1 MRNPVKV
8 LAKQFLERTPATL
21 LGFGI
26 IISILDALLLYAAA
40 HKDGVLH
47 IDQGVGLI
55 NNYGLFST
63 IAGNAIS
70 FYAARKYYD
79 SVCSIKTSKAIADNT
94 SVEPSLS
101 KLTKIVRL
109 GGRPAFL
116 FYGLVTLG
124 ALCWLSNLGTHL
136 FGNSEIRWGHK
147 VFDSTDH
154 PFSFF
159 ASRTHNLYTW
169 LLVMPFVGHVIFF
182 ASFQLKKAM
191 VAATTSGAASYDL
204 LNPDQRGGFGFV
216 DRTNIVFNVIVALI
230 YIQITLHIETF
241 SKLNTEHVIGY
252 IVLTL
257 FLIGINRMF
266 LGGIYATIKSLR
278 LEALDKMKEKAYNDD
293 KQSFE
298 ILKYCYER
306 RISTASIVNFLINP
320 GAIVVSGAIKLWP
333 MIVKVINRA

>member
-8 LAKQFLERTPATL
+8 LAKEFLERPPATL
-21 LGFGI
+21 LGLGI
-26 IISILDALLLYAAA
+26 AISVLDALILYGAAN
-40 HKDGVLH
+40 KEGVLH
-47 IDQGVGLI
+47 VDQGVGLLK
-55 NNYGLFST
+55 NYGLFST
-63 IAGNAIS
+63 IVGNAIS

-79 SVCSIKTSKAIADNT
+79 SVCSIKTSKAIT
-94 SVEPSLS
+94 KSKFLGSSLA
-101 KLTKIVRL
+101 KLAEIIQL
-109 GGRPAFL
+109 DGRSAFL

-124 ALCWLSNLGTHL
+124 AVCWLSNLGTHL
-136 FGNSEIRWGHK
+136 FGNPEIRWGHK

-154 PFSFF
+154 PFSFL
-159 ASRTHNLYTW
+159 ASRTHNFYTW
-169 LLVMPFVGHVIFF
+169 LIVMPFVGQVIFF

-191 VAATTSGAASYDL
+191 RVAISNGAASYDL

-241 SKLNTEHVIGY
+241 STLNTEHVIGY

-266 LGGIYATIKSLR
+266 LGGIYASIKDLR
-278 LEALDKMKEKAYNDD
+278 LEALDKMKEKAYKDD

-306 RISTASIVNFLINP
+306 RISTSSIVNFLINP
-320 GAIVVSGAIKLWP
+320 GAIVISGAIKLWP
-333 MIVKVINRA
+333 MIVKVFNRA

>member
-1 MRNPVKV
+1 MTNPVRV
-8 LAKQFLERTPATL
+8 MANQFLSRSPTAL

-26 IISILDALLLYAAA
+26 AISAVDALVLYGAANRE
-40 HKDGVLH
+40 GVLR
-47 IDQGVGLI
+47 IDQGVGLL

-63 IAGNAIS
+63 VVGNAIA

-79 SVCSIKTSKAIADNT
+79 SVCSIQTSKAIAKNK
-94 SVEPSLS
+94 SLESSLS
-101 KLTKIVRL
+101 KLTDIVRL
-109 GGRPAFL
+109 GGNYRFL

-124 ALCWLSNLGTHL
+124 ALCWLSNVGTHV
-136 FGNSEIRWGHK
+136 FGNPELRWGHK

-154 PFSFF
+154 PLSFL
-159 ASRTHNLYTW
+159 ASRLHNFYTW
-169 LLVMPFVGHVIFF
+169 LIVMPFVGHVIFF
-182 ASFQLKKAM
+182 ASLQLKTAM
-191 VAATTSGAASYDL
+191 KVATSNGTASYDL

-216 DRTNIVFNVIVALI
+216 DRTNIVFNVIVALV

-266 LGGIYATIKSLR
+266 LGGIYASIRALR
-278 LEALDKMKEKAYNDD
+278 LDALDEMKEKAYKDD

-306 RISTASIVNFLINP
+306 RISTTALVNFLINP

-333 MIVKVINRA
+333 MIVKVFTRA